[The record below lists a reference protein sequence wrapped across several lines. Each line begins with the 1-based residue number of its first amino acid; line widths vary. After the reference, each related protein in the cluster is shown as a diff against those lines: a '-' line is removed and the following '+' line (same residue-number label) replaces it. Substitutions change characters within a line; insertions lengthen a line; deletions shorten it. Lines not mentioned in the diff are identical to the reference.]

1 MEDESA
7 IDRLISVYS
16 TKVRHQSDL
25 TVGPLHGAM
34 LPGFDS
40 ESDGTSDFESI
51 VEDLSSDEEVGEGT
65 EDSENDTD
73 NESAAMESNDEDNE
87 DHLALPDTSDEE
99 FSDAEGDNDVQTD
112 LSDAEDDDSETEDES
127 EIDEVE
133 EARKRAFFAPEE
145 EAQVDDLPQS
155 FVTMNLSRPILKG
168 LSQVGFSQPT
178 PIQSQAIPLA
188 LLGKDICGGAVT
200 GSGKTAAFVVPILER
215 LLYRP
220 RQVAATRVLVLCPT
234 RELAIQC
241 HSVAVKLGAFTD
253 IQFCLCVGGL
263 KIASQEAVLRQRP
276 DVVIAT
282 PGRLIDHIH
291 NSRSFTLEDLEILVM
306 DEADRML
313 EDGFKAELTEIV
325 KHCPKSRQ
333 TMLFSATMTDNIDE
347 LIRLSLNRPA
357 LVQIDSAKKTA
368 KKLTQEFVRI
378 RDSREGDRPAILLAL
393 CRKVCK
399 SKCIIFFRSKLA
411 VKEMNIMFTI
421 LGLRSAALHGDLSQI
436 QRLAALELFRD
447 GQVDF
452 LLATDVAARGL
463 DIKNVESVINFNM
476 PLNYA
481 QYLHR
486 VGRTARAGRIGRA
499 ITLAGEADRKILRLA
514 IKNSSQSK
522 VKHRVLQPTTV
533 EKYRERIGKIR
544 DRVKDVMDNDKIDE
558 KITVAEMQLRKTENM
573 LKHRDDIMARPAKT
587 WFQSSAQKQ
596 ENQSWANK
604 EYNAK
609 FSAKA
614 QQALKKAKKSEKL
627 SRRKARQGSE
637 EDHKAQQQ
645 AMGSIRAAKKAKRPK
660 RLTKLSETNPAPTK
674 RPRTQG
680 DKLNV
685 GFTEDLTNPTKK
697 GAGKPRM
704 AAKKSMSNV
713 KLQNKAKGKGKGKR

>member
-1 MEDESA
+1 MEDDSA

-25 TVGPLHGAM
+25 TVGPLYGTM
-34 LPGFDS
+34 LPGFVS
-40 ESDGTSDFESI
+40 ESDYTSDFESV
-51 VEDLSSDEEVGEGT
+51 VEDLSTGEEEVEGI
-65 EDSENDTD
+65 EDSEGDVD
-73 NESAAMESNDEDNE
+73 NESVEVDSNDEANADY
-87 DHLALPDTSDEE
+87 LTLPDTSDEE
-99 FSDAEGDNDVQTD
+99 CSGTEGDNDAQTA
-112 LSDAEDDDSETEDES
+112 LSDIESHDSESDDNS
-127 EIDEVE
+127 EIDEV

-145 EAQVDDLPQS
+145 EAQTDDLPQS
-155 FVTMNLSRPILKG
+155 FVTMNISRPILKG
-168 LSQVGFSQPT
+168 LNQVGFSQPT
-178 PIQSQAIPLA
+178 PIQAQAIPLA

-241 HSVAVKLGAFTD
+241 HNVAVKLGAFTD

-313 EDGFKAELTEIV
+313 EDGFKAELSEIV
-325 KHCPKSRQ
+325 KHCPKARQ

-357 LVQIDSAKKTA
+357 LIQIDSAKKTA

-378 RDSREGDRPAILLAL
+378 RGTREGDRPALLLAL
-393 CRKVCK
+393 CHKVCK

-486 VGRTARAGRIGRA
+486 VGRTARAGRAGRA

-533 EKYRERIGKIR
+533 EKYRERLGKIR
-544 DRVKDVMDNDKIDE
+544 DRVKEVMDNEKFDE
-558 KITVAEMQLRKTENM
+558 KIATAEMQLRKTENM
-573 LKHRDDIMARPAKT
+573 LRHREDIMARPAKT
-587 WFQSSAQKQ
+587 WFQSSTQKQ
-596 ENQSWANK
+596 ENQSLANK

-614 QQALKKAKKSEKL
+614 QQALKKAKKSDKL
-627 SRRKARQGSE
+627 SRKALRQTSE
-637 EDHKAQQQ
+637 EDRKTQQQ

-660 RLTKLSETNPAPTK
+660 RLTKLSETNPGLAK
-674 RPRTQG
+674 RPKTQAEKM
-680 DKLNV
+680 DV

-713 KLQNKAKGKGKGKR
+713 KLQNKAKGKGKIKR